1 MKNTLDRHRFITNI
15 SHPWRT
21 LDESTDVLRSAR
33 AATFFILFFLMSF
46 FSFSFLLFSSRFCWV
61 VFKQEKERERERTN
75 FLLFLRTQQKEKK
88 YVFCLRSKS
97 RADVRYK
104 KRSSKQTTNALCL
117 SSSWAFSS
125 LHLKPLWHFY
135 SRARNIFYY
144 GFLFFLL
151 SLVLMSDSTLF
162 FFFVLAKSTG
172 GGLSFW
178 SFQKK
183 RRERRR
189 EGIFFVKYVF
199 SLLFSSPLFFTLFSL
214 CAHENT
220 SHRIFFR
227 HTSTT
232 QHKTLTEIASGT

>member
-1 MKNTLDRHRFITNI
+1 
-15 SHPWRT
+15 
-21 LDESTDVLRSAR
+21 
-33 AATFFILFFLMSF
+33 MSF

-61 VFKQEKERERERTN
+61 VFKNKRKRETRERTN

-104 KRSSKQTTNALCL
+104 NRSSKQTTNALCV

-125 LHLKPLWHFY
+125 LHLKPLRHFY

-162 FFFVLAKSTG
+162 FFFLLAKKTEEVSRV
-172 GGLSFW
+172 LVFPE
-178 SFQKK
+178 K
-183 RRERRR
+183 REEKEEEERK
-189 EGIFFVKYVF
+189 FF

-232 QHKTLTEIASGT
+232 HHKTLTEIASGT

>member
-1 MKNTLDRHRFITNI
+1 
-15 SHPWRT
+15 
-21 LDESTDVLRSAR
+21 
-33 AATFFILFFLMSF
+33 MSF
-46 FSFSFLLFSSRFCWV
+46 FSFSFLLFSSRFCWW
-61 VFKQEKERERERTN
+61 FSNKRKRESARGTN

-104 KRSSKQTTNALCL
+104 NRSSKQTTNALCV

-125 LHLKPLWHFY
+125 LHLKPLRHFY

-162 FFFVLAKSTG
+162 FFFLLAKKQRRS
-172 GGLSFW
+172 LSFW

-183 RRERRR
+183 EKRKKKKKE
-189 EGIFFVKYVF
+189 IFF
-199 SLLFSSPLFFTLFSL
+199 LFSFLLLSFLLSFLFARTRTPLIESSSVILQQRTIKL
-214 CAHENT
+214 
-220 SHRIFFR
+220 
-227 HTSTT
+227 
-232 QHKTLTEIASGT
+232 

>member
-1 MKNTLDRHRFITNI
+1 
-15 SHPWRT
+15 
-21 LDESTDVLRSAR
+21 
-33 AATFFILFFLMSF
+33 MSF

-61 VFKQEKERERERTN
+61 VFKNKRKRETRERTN

-104 KRSSKQTTNALCL
+104 NRSSKQTTNALCV

-125 LHLKPLWHFY
+125 LHLKPLRHFY

-162 FFFVLAKSTG
+162 FFFLLAKTTEEVSRF
-172 GGLSFW
+172 GLSR
-178 SFQKK
+178 KK

-189 EGIFFVKYVF
+189 RKKIFFQRVF

-232 QHKTLTEIASGT
+232 HHKTLTEIASGT

>member
-1 MKNTLDRHRFITNI
+1 
-15 SHPWRT
+15 
-21 LDESTDVLRSAR
+21 
-33 AATFFILFFLMSF
+33 MSF

-61 VFKQEKERERERTN
+61 VFKQEKERERDRTN

-104 KRSSKQTTNALCL
+104 NRSSKQTTNALCV

-125 LHLKPLWHFY
+125 LHLKPLRHFY

-162 FFFVLAKSTG
+162 FFFFLQKTTEEVSRVLV
-172 GGLSFW
+172 FPE
-178 SFQKK
+178 K
-183 RRERRR
+183 REEKEEEERK
-189 EGIFFVKYVF
+189 FF

-232 QHKTLTEIASGT
+232 HHKTLTEIASGT

>member
-1 MKNTLDRHRFITNI
+1 
-15 SHPWRT
+15 
-21 LDESTDVLRSAR
+21 
-33 AATFFILFFLMSF
+33 MSF

-104 KRSSKQTTNALCL
+104 NRSSKQTTNALCV

-125 LHLKPLWHFY
+125 LHLKPLRHFY

-162 FFFVLAKSTG
+162 FFFLLAKTTEEVS
-172 GGLSFW
+172 LVLVFPE
-178 SFQKK
+178 K
-183 RRERRR
+183 REEKEEEERN
-189 EGIFFVKYVF
+189 FFF
-199 SLLFSSPLFFTLFSL
+199 LLFSSPLFFTLFSL

-232 QHKTLTEIASGT
+232 HHKTLTEIASGT

>member
-15 SHPWRT
+15 SLAWWT
-21 LDESTDVLRSAR
+21 LNESTDVLRSAR
-33 AATFFILFFLMSF
+33 AATFFIIFFLMSF

-104 KRSSKQTTNALCL
+104 NRSSKQTTNALCV

-162 FFFVLAKSTG
+162 FFFLLPKKHRRSLVLVFPEKEKRK
-172 GGLSFW
+172 
-178 SFQKK
+178 KK
-183 RRERRR
+183 RRN
-189 EGIFFVKYVF
+189 FFCQVCF
-199 SLLFSSPLFFTLFSL
+199 LSSLFFSSLFYSLFSL
-214 CAHENT
+214 RAREHLSSNLLP
-220 SHRIFFR
+220 SYFNN
-227 HTSTT
+227 
-232 QHKTLTEIASGT
+232 AP

>member
-1 MKNTLDRHRFITNI
+1 M
-15 SHPWRT
+15 
-21 LDESTDVLRSAR
+21 SAR
-33 AATFFILFFLMSF
+33 GQIF
-46 FSFSFLLFSSRFCWV
+46 FSSFEHN
-61 VFKQEKERERERTN
+61 KK
-75 FLLFLRTQQKEKK
+75 KK

-104 KRSSKQTTNALCL
+104 NRSSKQTTNALCV

-125 LHLKPLWHFY
+125 LHLKPLRHFY

-162 FFFVLAKSTG
+162 FFFLLAKKHRR
-172 GGLSFW
+172 GLSFW

-214 CAHENT
+214 CTHENT

-232 QHKTLTEIASGT
+232 HHKTLTEIASGT